1 MTFAFGPQTSLSKKT
16 RWKAKRKPE
25 DDPQVELD
33 VLKIQRSQEPSFN
46 DDSENEKS
54 DEEEDEEIFVN
65 APPVVVEDEDSEYD
79 PSLHSQELSDGGMV
93 DLSPD

>member
-1 MTFAFGPQTSLSKKT
+1 MIFAFGPQTSLSKKT

-33 VLKIQRSQEPSFN
+33 VLKIQRSQEPSVN
-46 DDSENEKS
+46 DDSESEKS

-65 APPVVVEDEDSEYD
+65 APPVGGEDEDNECD
-79 PSLHSQELSDGGMV
+79 PFLHS
-93 DLSPD
+93 

>member
-1 MTFAFGPQTSLSKKT
+1 MFAFGPQTSLSKKT

-33 VLKIQRSQEPSFN
+33 VLKIQEPSFN
-46 DDSENEKS
+46 DDSESKKS

-65 APPVVVEDEDSEYD
+65 APPVVVEDEDNEYD
-79 PSLHSQELSDGGMV
+79 PFLHS
-93 DLSPD
+93 

>member
-1 MTFAFGPQTSLSKKT
+1 MIFAFGPQTSLSKKT

-33 VLKIQRSQEPSFN
+33 VLKIQRSQEPSVN
-46 DDSENEKS
+46 DDSESEKS

-65 APPVVVEDEDSEYD
+65 APPVVVEDEDNEYD
-79 PSLHSQELSDGGMV
+79 PSLHS
-93 DLSPD
+93 

>member
-1 MTFAFGPQTSLSKKT
+1 MIFAFGPQTSLSKKT

-33 VLKIQRSQEPSFN
+33 VSKIQRSQEPSVN
-46 DDSENEKS
+46 DDSESEKS

-65 APPVVVEDEDSEYD
+65 APPVVVEDEDNEYD
-79 PSLHSQELSDGGMV
+79 PFLHSQELSDGGMV

>member
-1 MTFAFGPQTSLSKKT
+1 MIFTFGPQTSLSKKT

-33 VLKIQRSQEPSFN
+33 VLKTLRSQEPSFN
-46 DDSENEKS
+46 DDSESEKS

-65 APPVVVEDEDSEYD
+65 APPVGGEDEDNEYD
-79 PSLHSQELSDGGMV
+79 PFLHS
-93 DLSPD
+93 

>member
-1 MTFAFGPQTSLSKKT
+1 MFAFGPQTSLSKKT

-33 VLKIQRSQEPSFN
+33 VFLEIQRSQEPSIN
-46 DDSENEKS
+46 DNSKSEKS
-54 DEEEDEEIFVN
+54 DREEDEEIFVN